1 MKFLKLKEKLR
12 NKYQSLDNGKKSFK
26 RVKSKIFENKKEMNT
41 DNLKIIGITGSA
53 GKSTTAL
60 IVHEYLKMLGY
71 KSVLYSSAK
80 IDSPA
85 SIINPDEA
93 CEISFNSEEE
103 LLDIIEEVEAYGADF
118 LILEVNESTI
128 EKGITKEIPFAVRAL
143 TNLNPKHNLER
154 YSDTEY
160 VEIKK
165 AFFKDI
171 EDECKCVLGFQD
183 YDKKLLEE
191 LLKLNNFEKL
201 VFTTNYIANIN
212 GIDPN
217 MATCLLTGLESTLD
231 GLKLNIKV
239 KGEKYKLESKLMM
252 SYNALNFVGAMTI
265 LESLDILD
273 VKKFEKCIYDINI
286 PGRAE
291 VFKANGRLIVV
302 DAHLPKMLECLKS
315 FKDNGLISKIKVVVG
330 SNGHGFKTWEDRFN
344 SEQFKETHKK
354 NKKFAM
360 GLLKQY
366 ADFVYLTE
374 NDNAADNVLDICL
387 ELQEYLEGDVA
398 SVIVEDRKEAIRQAI
413 VESKEGDVIFISGRG
428 NRRVLCNTKTTMK
441 LLKDSEVVEETLKD
455 LEWK

>member
-1 MKFLKLKEKLR
+1 MKFLKLKEKLK
-12 NKYQSLDNGKKSFK
+12 NKYKTLDNGKKGFK
-26 RVKSKIFENKKEMNT
+26 RIKSKISENKNEMNEN
-41 DNLKIIGITGSA
+41 NLKIIGITGSA

-85 SIINPDEA
+85 SIIKPDEA

-118 LILEVNESTI
+118 LVLEVNESTI
-128 EKGITKEIPFAVRAL
+128 EKGITKEIPFTVRAL
-143 TNLNPKHNLER
+143 TNLNPKHNLEH
-154 YSDTEY
+154 YSDAEY
-160 VEIKK
+160 IEIKK
-165 AFFKDI
+165 VFFKDI

-191 LLKLNNFEKL
+191 LLKLNDFEKFL
-201 VFTTNYIANIN
+201 FTSNYIADVK
-212 GIDPN
+212 GVDSS
-217 MATCLLTGLESTLD
+217 MATCLLTDLESTLD

-239 KGEKYKLESKLMM
+239 KGKTYKLKSKLMM

-265 LESLDILD
+265 LEALNILDIEQ
-273 VKKFEKCIYDINI
+273 FEKCIYDINI

-291 VFKANGRLIVV
+291 VFKTNGRLIVV

-315 FKDNGLISKIKVVVG
+315 FKDEGLISKIKVVVG
-330 SNGHGFKTWEDRFN
+330 SMGHGFKTWEDRYN
-344 SEQFKETHKK
+344 SEQFKEIHKK
-354 NKKFAM
+354 NKKYAM
-360 GLLKQY
+360 GLLKQN

-387 ELQEYLEGDVA
+387 ELQEYLEGDVP
-398 SVIVEDRKEAIRQAI
+398 SMIVEDRKEAIRQAI
-413 VESKEGDVIFISGRG
+413 AESTEGDVIFISGRG
-428 NRRVLCNTKTTMK
+428 NRRILCNTKTTMK
-441 LLKDSEVVEETLKD
+441 LLKDSEVVKETLEE
-455 LEWK
+455 LGW

>member
-1 MKFLKLKEKLR
+1 MKFLKLKEKLK
-12 NKYQSLDNGKKSFK
+12 NKYKTLDNGKKGFK
-26 RVKSKIFENKKEMNT
+26 RIKSKISENKNEMNEN
-41 DNLKIIGITGSA
+41 DLKIIGITGSA

-85 SIINPDEA
+85 SIIKPDEA

-118 LILEVNESTI
+118 LVLEVNESTI
-128 EKGITKEIPFAVRAL
+128 EKGITKEIPFTVRAL

-154 YSDTEY
+154 YSDAEY
-160 VEIKK
+160 IEIKK

-191 LLKLNNFEKL
+191 LLKLNDFEKFL
-201 VFTTNYIANIN
+201 FTSNYIADVK
-212 GIDPN
+212 GVDSS
-217 MATCLLTGLESTLD
+217 MATCLLTDLESTLD

-239 KGEKYKLESKLMM
+239 KGKTYKLKSKLMM

-265 LESLDILD
+265 LEALNILDIEQ
-273 VKKFEKCIYDINI
+273 FEKCIYDINI

-291 VFKANGRLIVV
+291 VFKTNGRLIVV

-315 FKDNGLISKIKVVVG
+315 FKDEGFISKIKVVVG
-330 SNGHGFKTWEDRFN
+330 SMGHGFKTWEDRYN
-344 SEQFKETHKK
+344 SEQFKEIHKK
-354 NKKFAM
+354 NKKYAM
-360 GLLKQY
+360 GLLKQN

-387 ELQEYLEGDVA
+387 ELQGYLEGDVP
-398 SVIVEDRKEAIRQAI
+398 SMIVEDRREAIRQSI
-413 VESKEGDVIFISGRG
+413 IDSKEGDVIFISGRG
-428 NRRVLCNTKTTMK
+428 NRRILCNTKTTMK
-441 LLKDSEVVEETLKD
+441 LLKDSEVVKETLEE
-455 LEWK
+455 LGW

>member
-1 MKFLKLKEKLR
+1 MKLLRLKQKLR
-12 NKYQSLDNGKKSFK
+12 EKIKTDKIEKRRLKDSFIKKGTA
-26 RVKSKIFENKKEMNT
+26 FEES
-41 DNLKIIGITGSA
+41 NLKIIGITGSV
-53 GKSTTAL
+53 GKSTTAF

-85 SIINPDEA
+85 SIINSDEA
-93 CEISFNSEEE
+93 CEISLNSEEE
-103 LLDIIEEVEAYGADF
+103 LLDIIDEVEAYGADF
-118 LILEVNESTI
+118 LVLEVNESTI
-128 EKGITKEIPFAVRAL
+128 EKGITKEIPFTVRAL

-191 LLKLNNFEKL
+191 LLKLNDFEKFI
-201 VFTTNYIANIN
+201 FTTNYIANIN
-212 GIDPN
+212 GIDSN
-217 MATCLLTGLESTLD
+217 KATCLLTGLESTLD
-231 GLKLNIKV
+231 GLKLNIRV
-239 KGEKYKLESKLMM
+239 KDEKYKLESKLMM
-252 SYNALNFVGAMTI
+252 SYNALNFLGAMTI
-265 LESLDILD
+265 LEALDILD
-273 VKKFEKCIYDINI
+273 VKQFEKCIYDINI

-302 DAHLPKMLECLKS
+302 DAHLPKMLECLKG

-330 SNGHGFKTWEDRFN
+330 SMGHGFKTWEDRFN
-344 SEQFKETHKK
+344 SEQFKEKHKK

-374 NDNAADNVLDICL
+374 NDNAADKVLDICL
-387 ELQEYLEGDVA
+387 ELQEYLDNKVN
-398 SVIVEDRKEAIRQAI
+398 SVIIEDREEAIRKAI
-413 VESKEGDVIFISGRG
+413 EESEKGDVIFISGRG
-428 NRRVLCNTKTTMK
+428 NRRILCNTSKTMK
-441 LLKDSEVVEETLKD
+441 LLKDSEVVSKIIKEKR
-455 LEWK
+455 W

>member
-1 MKFLKLKEKLR
+1 MKLLRLKEKLR
-12 NKYQSLDNGKKSFK
+12 EKIKTDKIEKRRLKDSFIKKGTT
-26 RVKSKIFENKKEMNT
+26 FEES
-41 DNLKIIGITGSA
+41 NLKIIGITGSV
-53 GKSTTAL
+53 GKSTTAF

-85 SIINPDEA
+85 SIINSDEA
-93 CEISFNSEEE
+93 CEISLNSEEE
-103 LLDIIEEVEAYGADF
+103 LLDIIDEVEAYGADF
-118 LILEVNESTI
+118 LVLEVNESTI
-128 EKGITKEIPFAVRAL
+128 EKGITKEIPFTVRAL

-165 AFFKDI
+165 TFFKDI
-171 EDECKCVLGFQD
+171 EDECKCVLGFQS
-183 YDKKLLEE
+183 YNKELLEE
-191 LLKLNNFEKL
+191 LLKLNDFEKL

-217 MATCLLTGLESTLD
+217 KATCLLTGLESTLD
-231 GLKLNIKV
+231 GLKLNIRV
-239 KGEKYKLESKLMM
+239 KDEKYKLESKLMM
-252 SYNALNFVGAMTI
+252 SYNALNFLGAMTI
-265 LESLDILD
+265 LEALDILD
-273 VKKFEKCIYDINI
+273 VKQFEKCIYDINI

-302 DAHLPKMLECLKS
+302 DAHLPKMLECLKG

-330 SNGHGFKTWEDRFN
+330 SMGHGFKTWEDRFN
-344 SEQFKETHKK
+344 SEQFKEKHKK

-374 NDNAADNVLDICL
+374 NDNAADKVLDICL
-387 ELQEYLEGDVA
+387 ELQEYLDNKVN
-398 SVIVEDRKEAIRQAI
+398 SVIIEDREEAIRKAI
-413 VESKEGDVIFISGRG
+413 EESEKGDVIFISGRG
-428 NRRVLCNTKTTMK
+428 NRRILCNTSKTMK
-441 LLKDSEVVEETLKD
+441 LLKDSEVVSKIIKEKR
-455 LEWK
+455 W

>member
-1 MKFLKLKEKLR
+1 MKFLKLKEKLK
-12 NKYQSLDNGKKSFK
+12 NKYQTLNNGKKSFK
-26 RVKSKIFENKKEMNT
+26 RVKSKIFENKNEMNA

-154 YSDTEY
+154 YSDAEY
-160 VEIKK
+160 IEIKK

-191 LLKLNNFEKL
+191 
-201 VFTTNYIANIN
+201 
-212 GIDPN
+212 
-217 MATCLLTGLESTLD
+217 
-231 GLKLNIKV
+231 
-239 KGEKYKLESKLMM
+239 
-252 SYNALNFVGAMTI
+252 
-265 LESLDILD
+265 
-273 VKKFEKCIYDINI
+273 
-286 PGRAE
+286 
-291 VFKANGRLIVV
+291 
-302 DAHLPKMLECLKS
+302 
-315 FKDNGLISKIKVVVG
+315 
-330 SNGHGFKTWEDRFN
+330 
-344 SEQFKETHKK
+344 
-354 NKKFAM
+354 
-360 GLLKQY
+360 
-366 ADFVYLTE
+366 
-374 NDNAADNVLDICL
+374 
-387 ELQEYLEGDVA
+387 
-398 SVIVEDRKEAIRQAI
+398 
-413 VESKEGDVIFISGRG
+413 
-428 NRRVLCNTKTTMK
+428 
-441 LLKDSEVVEETLKD
+441 
-455 LEWK
+455 